1 GRPAHRSDGAWC
13 CRVCHISCRRPGS
26 GRLPT
31 GGGAGVACPLA
42 GAGVPGRRCLCRT
55 AARAPGG
62 RGPLATGSHQGHQ
75 TGGCENMTQHPAD
88 RRAAIALKYD
98 AATDHAPRVVAKGR
112 GLVAEK
118 IIALAQAQGI
128 PMREDPD
135 LVQMLTQI
143 DLDQEIPPT
152 LYQVVAE

>member
-1 GRPAHRSDGAWC
+1 
-13 CRVCHISCRRPGS
+13 
-26 GRLPT
+26 
-31 GGGAGVACPLA
+31 
-42 GAGVPGRRCLCRT
+42 
-55 AARAPGG
+55 
-62 RGPLATGSHQGHQ
+62 
-75 TGGCENMTQHPAD
+75 MTQHPTET

-98 AATDHAPRVVAKGR
+98 AATDNAPRVVAKGR

-143 DLDQEIPPT
+143 DLDHEIPPT
-152 LYQVVAE
+152 LYKVVAELLAFVYRLNQRYQAPLGP